1 MSKFLPATEFNWI
14 DPKDFDL
21 NKYTRN
27 SSKRCL
33 RKVDLE
39 YSKELHKLH
48 NDCSLALD
56 KIEIKREMLSDYL
69 IADLYSIFIDNV
81 SKISL

>member
-1 MSKFLPATEFNWI
+1 MSKFLPTTEFNWI

-39 YSKELHKLH
+39 YSKKLHKLH

-81 SKISL
+81 SKISP

>member
-1 MSKFLPATEFNWI
+1 MSKFLPTTEFNWI

-33 RKVDLE
+33 HKVDLE
-39 YSKELHKLH
+39 CSKELHKLH
-48 NDCSLALD
+48 SLALD
-56 KIEIKREMLSDYL
+56 KIKIKREMLSDYL

-81 SKISL
+81 SKISP